1 MSPVCKEFV
10 TDNCNRT
17 PCLVWSRGCEDFLEG
32 CGGRHSGNSWLEGRI
47 CICFFFF
54 ISNSIY

>member
-32 CGGRHSGNSWLEGRI
+32 CGGWHSGNSWLEGRI

-54 ISNSIY
+54 L